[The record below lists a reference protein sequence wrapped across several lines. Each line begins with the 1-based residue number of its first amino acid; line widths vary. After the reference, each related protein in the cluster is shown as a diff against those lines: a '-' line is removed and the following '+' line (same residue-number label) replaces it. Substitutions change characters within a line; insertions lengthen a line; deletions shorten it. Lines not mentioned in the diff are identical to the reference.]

1 MQDIELYLQ
10 PITSAHPCGEDL
22 TFSSAFDAIQQ
33 ARLEDDPL
41 LEQGEWVTE
50 RKVADWHFIQQEC
63 SQLLQQQ
70 AKDLRL
76 SLWLCEALLQTDG
89 FAGMNHGLNI
99 ISALINTYWQDMYPS
114 IEDNDLDQRISL
126 LQWFVQQLQKLPKN
140 IGLNASQHLSF
151 NDFEA
156 AQLLKSQLDNNPD
169 LYDDGL
175 PEHKVTLEDYQDAL
189 LQTPVQ
195 QLQETLQHLT
205 LAHESW
211 NEFKQLLDNL
221 LGLDAPAFAGVDQVL
236 DQISSHLTK
245 HLKERGVFQDANT
258 MPASASEQNVTAAE
272 SATATYMRTPTVPQ
286 AGFQPQQQSHI
297 QNRQQAML
305 VLQQMSDY
313 FSTHEPHSPVSY
325 MLKKT
330 IKWANMPLHEWL
342 ATVVKQDEPL
352 EALQDMLGV
361 NSTADNG

>member
-1 MQDIELYLQ
+1 MQAIELYLQ
-10 PITSAHPCGEDL
+10 PITSDNPCGEDL
-22 TFSSAFDAIQQ
+22 TFSSAFDAIQK
-33 ARLEDDPL
+33 ARIEDDPL

-50 RKVADWHFIQQEC
+50 RKVADWHFIEQQC

-70 AKDLRL
+70 SKDLRL

-89 FAGMNHGLNI
+89 FAGMGHGLNI
-99 ISALINTYWQDMYPS
+99 TSALINTYWQDMYPS

-126 LQWFVQQLQKLPKN
+126 LQWFVQQLQKLPKS
-140 IGLNASQHLSF
+140 IGLNASQHLNF

-195 QLQETLQHLT
+195 QLQDTLQNLT

-221 LGLDAPAFAGVDQVL
+221 LGLDAPAFASVDQVL
-236 DQISSHLTK
+236 DQIASHLSK
-245 HLKERGVFQDANT
+245 HLKERGVVDTTSMQ
-258 MPASASEQNVTAAE
+258 AAE
-272 SATATYMRTPTVPQ
+272 DQQITTSATAVASMHAPTPLQ
-286 AGFQPQQQSHI
+286 SSFQPQQQSHI
-297 QNRQQAML
+297 QNRQQAMQI
-305 VLQQMSDY
+305 LQQMSDY

-352 EALQDMLGV
+352 EALHEMLGV
-361 NSTADNG
+361 NSSADHN